1 MTISSNWV
9 AILFLAT
16 QIIARVI
23 RRLKVNI
30 SIRRLLESP
39 SVASMAEY
47 ALLAQ
52 AEGVGAGTLTQILNE
67 IESLSDEEILNRF
80 VDKNK

>member
-9 AILFLAT
+9 AILLAT

-47 ALLAQ
+47 ALLAK